1 MKMNKFLIALFVL
14 AVLFVLSLFIGP
26 TSLNG
31 FDIIFHIRLPRVLQA
46 VIAGCALSVA
56 GVIFQGVLKNPLCDP
71 YILGT
76 SSGALFGAVLAQ
88 VIGLNQGS
96 FFFYILIGASAL
108 GATLIAYNLAKYK
121 KQVSNVDLILA
132 GVIISTFLSALVLL
146 FLSLHRESALNIVFF
161 MMGGL
166 YETDKGLLIA
176 AAVLVFIGIML
187 ALSLSRQLDIFSLGE
202 EKAVHLGINTEKY
215 KIIYF
220 TIASLIT
227 ACAVSISGTIG
238 FVGLVVPHMARLI
251 VGPSHFRLILA
262 SAIGGSMFLIVT
274 DAFARTVIAPGEIP
288 VGIITALVGAP
299 FFLWLLFRNRGKI
312 K

>member
-1 MKMNKFLIALFVL
+1 MKINKFLIALGVL
-14 AVLFVLSLFIGP
+14 AVLFALSLFIGP

-31 FDIIFHIRLPRVLQA
+31 FDILFHIRLPRVLQA

-76 SSGALFGAVLAQ
+76 SSGALLGAVLAQ
-88 VIGLNQGS
+88 LIGLNQSS
-96 FFFYILIGASAL
+96 FFFYILIAL
-108 GATLIAYNLAKYK
+108 CALAATFTAYNLAKHK

-166 YETDKGLLIA
+166 YETDKGLLLA
-176 AAVLVFIGIML
+176 AAVLVFLGIVL
-187 ALSLSRQLDIFSLGE
+187 ALALSRQLDIFSLGE
-202 EKAVHLGINTEKY
+202 EKAIHLGINTEKY

-238 FVGLVVPHMARLI
+238 FVGLVVPHMARMI

-262 SAIGGSMFLIVT
+262 SAIGGSIFLIVA

-288 VGIITALVGAP
+288 VGVITALVGAP
-299 FFLWLLFRNRGKI
+299 FFLWLLLKNREKVR
-312 K
+312 

>member
-1 MKMNKFLIALFVL
+1 MNKFLIALFVL

-166 YETDKGLLIA
+166 YETDKTLLIA
-176 AAVLVFIGIML
+176 AAVLVFIGIIL
-187 ALSLSRQLDIFSLGE
+187 ALGLSRQLDIFSLGE